1 MEIADYWLLIFTRCH
16 CPDDA
21 QTPPAVKRLCATK
34 SNATMQNDEEEE
46 SKLNGPQ
53 NRVTFLSFNLY

>member
-16 CPDDA
+16 CLDGA
-21 QTPPAVKRLCATK
+21 QTPPAVKRVCAAK
-34 SNATMQNDEEEE
+34 SNAAMQIDEEEE
-46 SKLNGPQ
+46 SKLNDPQ